1 MNEKSRGFVV
11 LKAAGIVFK
20 AVIKVLN
27 NRAMIVV
34 HKPDITN

>member
-1 MNEKSRGFVV
+1 MNPESIGFKM